1 MEKEIAKNSN
11 TNFIE
16 EGVGYIYNNPVYCI
30 SVGLVSYGVF
40 SVVGTL
46 LSSYFYAQQLNKQIF
61 FKTKGF
67 GDYSYSNTLGN
78 IKLYKAFDLIFLYKD
93 TSVVQIDYMPTGDYE
108 SFSDYITLGES
119 PEFST
124 LGLASLLLGF
134 LGVTYTSLLGDDDSL
149 KSQEGAGEF

>member
-1 MEKEIAKNSN
+1 M
-11 TNFIE
+11 
-16 EGVGYIYNNPVYCI
+16 

-40 SVVGTL
+40 SFGGTL
-46 LSSYFYAQQLNKQIF
+46 LSSYLYAQQLNKQIL

-67 GDYSYSNTLGN
+67 GYYSYSN
-78 IKLYKAFDLIFLYKD
+78 IKLHEVFDLIFLYKD
-93 TSVVQIDYMPTGDYE
+93 TSVVQINYMPTGDYE

-124 LGLASLLLGF
+124 LGLASLLLGL